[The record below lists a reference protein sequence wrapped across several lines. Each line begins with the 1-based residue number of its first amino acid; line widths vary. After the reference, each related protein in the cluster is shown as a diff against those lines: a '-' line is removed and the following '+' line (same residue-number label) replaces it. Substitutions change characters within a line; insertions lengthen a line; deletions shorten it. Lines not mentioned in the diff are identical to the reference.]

1 MAYLEIGEK
10 WLEEL
15 SAVGGHLEDVVGN
28 TSEQQECPS
37 RLDVGADRLGVGP
50 SATELDVRDVPLLE
64 EVPSGSTVSK

>member
-1 MAYLEIGEK
+1 MAYFEVREK
-10 WLEEL
+10 WFKEL

-28 TSEQQECPS
+28 TSEQQECSS

>member
-1 MAYLEIGEK
+1 MAYFEVREK
-10 WLEEL
+10 WFKEL
-15 SAVGGHLEDVVGN
+15 SAVCGHLEDVVGD
-28 TSEQQECPS
+28 TSEQQECSS